1 MRRITAAKYESLA
14 VTPLVTRISYRCDR
28 MYLMVVS
35 LDSMIEISDLSHIY
49 SGNTKALDNLSF
61 SVERGEVV
69 GLLGPN
75 GAGKSTTVK
84 MITGILRPTS
94 GSIKVAGFEVSENLT
109 EVRKR
114 IGFMPQETSL
124 YQDLTAQEA
133 LEYHADLYGV
143 PKDEVSD
150 RVSKMLDLAGLTH
163 RRNDLIKTYSGGMKR
178 RLALVRTILHDSEL
192 LILDE
197 MSLGVDVHSRNLI
210 WNQVRRMREEG
221 LTVLFCTNY
230 MDEAEALAD
239 RVVVIDN
246 GKLVAEGT
254 PDQLKREYVG
264 NYLIEVLLEGLE
276 PDSDAAWLG
285 EQLGMEAEKL
295 SKPLD
300 GGPRTAWIKS
310 QVGHVDLPRVIEKL
324 TELGL
329 KVKQAALREPSLGDV
344 FLTITGSKL
353 RD

>member
-1 MRRITAAKYESLA
+1 MIQ
-14 VTPLVTRISYRCDR
+14 ISN
-28 MYLMVVS
+28 L
-35 LDSMIEISDLSHIY
+35 IHIY
-49 SGNTKALDNLSF
+49 GGTVKALDNLSF
-61 SVERGEVV
+61 TVEQGEVV

-84 MITGILRPTS
+84 MMTGILRPTN
-94 GSIKVAGFEVSENLT
+94 GSVRIAGYEVSENLE

-114 IGFMPQETSL
+114 IGFMPQETAL

-143 PKDEVSD
+143 PKNEVAD
-150 RVSKMLDLAGLTH
+150 RVASMLELAGLTH
-163 RRNDLIKTYSGGMKR
+163 RKDDLVKTYSGGMKR
-178 RLALVRTILHDSEL
+178 RLALVRSILHDSEL
-192 LILDE
+192 LIFDE

-210 WNQVRRMREEG
+210 WNQVRKMKTEG
-221 LTVLFCTNY
+221 RTVLFCTNY

-239 RVVVIDN
+239 RVIIIDN
-246 GKLVAEGT
+246 GRLVAEGT
-254 PDQLKREYVG
+254 PGDLKREHIG
-264 NYLIEVLLEGLE
+264 DYLIEVQIEGMDSAQDSKWLTAKVNLEVE
-276 PDSDAAWLG
+276 KISD
-285 EQLGMEAEKL
+285 
-295 SKPLD
+295 PLN

-310 QVGHVDLPRVIEKL
+310 QTGHSDLPRVIEKL

-344 FLTITGSKL
+344 FLAITGSKL

>member
-1 MRRITAAKYESLA
+1 
-14 VTPLVTRISYRCDR
+14 
-28 MYLMVVS
+28 MYQMVVS
-35 LDSMIEISDLSHIY
+35 LASMIEISDLSHIY
-49 SGNTKALDNLSF
+49 GGKTKALDNLSF

-75 GAGKSTTVK
+75 GAGKSTAVK
-84 MITGILRPTS
+84 LITGILHPTS
-94 GSIKVAGFEVSENLT
+94 GSIKVAGFEVSENLA
-109 EVRKR
+109 EVRRR

-124 YQDLTAQEA
+124 YQDLTAHEA

-143 PKDEVSD
+143 PKDEVSE
-150 RVSKMLDLAGLTH
+150 RVAKMLDLAGLTH
-163 RRNDLIKTYSGGMKR
+163 RKDDRIKTYSGGMKR

-197 MSLGVDVHSRNLI
+197 MSLGVDVQSRNLI

-239 RVVVIDN
+239 RVIVIDN

-254 PDQLKREYVG
+254 PDELKREYVG
-264 NYLIEVLLEGLE
+264 SYLIEVLLEGLE
-276 PDSDAAWLG
+276 PENDASWLG
-285 EQLGMEAEKL
+285 GQLGMEAEKL

-310 QVGHVDLPRVIEKL
+310 QVGHADLPLVIERL

>member
-1 MRRITAAKYESLA
+1 MIQ
-14 VTPLVTRISYRCDR
+14 ISN
-28 MYLMVVS
+28 LT
-35 LDSMIEISDLSHIY
+35 HIY
-49 SGNTKALDNLSF
+49 GGTVKALDNLSF
-61 SVERGEVV
+61 TVEQGEVV

-84 MITGILRPTS
+84 MMTGILRPTN
-94 GSIKVAGFEVSENLT
+94 GSVRIAGYEVSENLE

-114 IGFMPQETSL
+114 IGFMPQETAL

-143 PKDEVSD
+143 PKNEVAD
-150 RVSKMLDLAGLTH
+150 RVASMLELAGLTH
-163 RRNDLIKTYSGGMKR
+163 RKDDLVKTYSGGMKR
-178 RLALVRTILHDSEL
+178 RLALVRSILHDSEL
-192 LILDE
+192 LIFDE

-210 WNQVRRMREEG
+210 WNQVRKMKTEG
-221 LTVLFCTNY
+221 RTVLFCTNY

-239 RVVVIDN
+239 RVIIIDN
-246 GKLVAEGT
+246 GRLVAEGT
-254 PDQLKREYVG
+254 PGDLKREHIG
-264 NYLIEVLLEGLE
+264 DYLIEVQIEGMDSAQDSKWLTAKVNLEVE
-276 PDSDAAWLG
+276 KISD
-285 EQLGMEAEKL
+285 
-295 SKPLD
+295 PLN

-310 QVGHVDLPRVIEKL
+310 QTGHSDLPRVIEKL

-344 FLTITGSKL
+344 FLAITGSKL